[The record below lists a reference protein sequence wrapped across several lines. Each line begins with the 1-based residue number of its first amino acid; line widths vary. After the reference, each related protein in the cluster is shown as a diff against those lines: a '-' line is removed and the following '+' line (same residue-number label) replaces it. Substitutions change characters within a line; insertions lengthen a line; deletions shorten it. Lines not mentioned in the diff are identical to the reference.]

1 MVTETSAGGLTEPPW
16 GGQGTIILI
25 LYLSQIQG
33 SLYLKTVNCHPAPP
47 PQNRVGWCR
56 LEEQCSLA
64 PSRTVPTS
72 GKQTPSCLDLQTR
85 DT

>member
-33 SLYLKTVNCHPAPP
+33 SH
-47 PQNRVGWCR
+47 
-56 LEEQCSLA
+56 SLPKDCEL
-64 PSRTVPTS
+64 PSRPSSPKQS
-72 GKQTPSCLDLQTR
+72 GLVQTR
-85 DT
+85 GTVLPSSL